1 MIVNGNTPVEEL
13 KGVGP
18 KTSAIFHSMDICTME
33 DLLRHFPRTYLV
45 FGGLKKINEL
55 RDGEIAAV
63 RARIDSVGN
72 LRRVKNKMTIL
83 PIEVSDDTGK
93 MTIKYF
99 NMPFMAKAVRA
110 GGYYVFRGRVK
121 GAGASVTLVQP
132 RKYAYDE
139 YTDLSGKYQSM
150 YPLTKGLKN
159 SQMVKAVQ
167 SALDKAAYSEDYLPE
182 DIKERYSLCDTSR
195 SYRYIHVP
203 ETDKEVAI
211 GRRRLAF
218 DELFFFIIYLRKNK
232 DFLNDSPNTC
242 PMVESAE
249 VRRFIEK
256 LPYKLTRGQNKAV
269 KDIIEDMTGPS
280 VMNRLV
286 QGDVGSGKT
295 IVAIIGLLNAVANG
309 YQGALMAPTE
319 VLAAQHYKTVTDL
332 IRDYRLPFK
341 PVLLTGSVGA
351 SAKRKIYED
360 ISSGEVNL
368 VIGTHALIQ
377 DKVIYKNLG
386 LVVTDEQ
393 HRFGVRQRESL
404 AGKGIGPHILVMSA
418 TPIPRT
424 LAIVLY
430 GDLSVSTIREM
441 PEGRSPIKSC
451 VVGESYRPSA
461 YKFIKDEIAKG
472 HQIYII
478 CPMVEVTDEEDE
490 DPELQNVVG
499 YTDRLREE
507 LGDKY
512 RISYLHGRMK
522 PADKDNILTE
532 FAAGNIDILISTT
545 VIEVGINVPNATV
558 MMIENSERFGL
569 SQLHQLRGRVGRGS
583 DQGYAIFMTSKTDD
597 KTKERLDILGK
608 SCDGFEIASYDLKTR
623 GPGELFGVRQSGDL
637 AFRIADVFADADLLT
652 AASEYADEIL
662 KNDRHLSDEK
672 NKLIREEAGHF
683 GKNNLDFRTI

>member
-1 MIVNGNTPVEEL
+1 MLTNGNTPVTEL

-18 KTSAIFHSMDICTME
+18 KTAAYFHNMGLDTME
-33 DLLRHFPRTYLV
+33 ELLRHFPRTYLV
-45 FGGLKKINEL
+45 FGGLKTISEL
-55 RDGEIAAV
+55 KDGEIAAV
-63 RARIDSVGN
+63 RAKVDSVGN

-83 PIEVSDDTGK
+83 PVEVSDDTGR

-99 NMPFMAKAVRA
+99 NMPFMAKAVRT

-121 GAGASVTLVQP
+121 ASGREFTLVQP

-139 YTDLSGKYQSM
+139 YSEMSGKYQSI

-159 SQMVKAVQ
+159 SQIVRAARSAIEKA
-167 SALDKAAYSEDYLPE
+167 DFSEDYLPA
-182 DIKERYSLCDTSR
+182 DIRERFGLCESKQAF
-195 SYRYIHVP
+195 RYIHAP
-203 ETDKEVAI
+203 ETAEEANT

-218 DELFFFIIYLRKNK
+218 DELFFFIMYLRKNK
-232 DFLNDSPNTC
+232 DIINDSPNTC

-249 VRRFIEK
+249 VTRFIEK
-256 LPYKLTRGQNKAV
+256 LPYKLTKGQSKAV
-269 KDIIEDMTGPS
+269 KDIISDMTGGS

-295 IVAIIGLLNAVANG
+295 IVALIGLLNAVANG

-319 VLAAQHYKTVTDL
+319 VLAAQHFKTVSDL
-332 IRDYRLPFK
+332 VRDYKLPFK
-341 PVLLTGSVGA
+341 PVLLTGSV
-351 SAKRKIYED
+351 SAAGKRKIYED
-360 ISSGEVNL
+360 IASGEANL
-368 VIGTHALIQ
+368 IIGTHALIQ
-377 DKVIYKNLG
+377 DKAEYRNLG

-393 HRFGVRQRESL
+393 HRFGVRQREAL
-404 AGKGIGPHILVMSA
+404 AGKGAGPHILVMSA

-430 GDLSVSTIREM
+430 GDLSVSTIKDM
-441 PEGRSPIKSC
+441 PEGRSPVKSC

-461 YKFIKDEIAKG
+461 YKFIRDEVAKG

-478 CPMVEVTDEEDE
+478 CPMVDSGDDEDE

-499 YTDRLREE
+499 YTEKLREE
-507 LGDKY
+507 LGDRF
-512 RISYLHGRMK
+512 RISYLHGKMK

-532 FAAGNIDILISTT
+532 YASGNIDILISTT

-583 DQGYAIFMTSKTDD
+583 AQGYAIFMTSSSDD
-597 KTKERLDILGK
+597 KTRERLDILGK
-608 SCDGFEIASYDLKTR
+608 TCDGFEIASYDLKSR

-637 AFRIADVFADADLLT
+637 AFRVADIFADADLLT
-652 AASEYADEIL
+652 GASEYADEIL
-662 KNDRHLSDEK
+662 KNDRHLHNEE
-672 NKLIREEAGHF
+672 NRLIREEAEHF
-683 GKNNLDFRTI
+683 GRNYLDFRTI